1 MIFIS
6 SKSCHQPNISEKVNT
21 EEARIVANVV
31 RRLYRQIETGFDAQK
46 SIGII
51 VPYRNQIA
59 MVRKELEQ
67 LNIPAIE
74 DISIDTVE
82 RYQGSQRDIIIY
94 SFTIQNRFQLEF
106 LTANTF
112 MENDK
117 LLYDRTFF
125 SLN

>member
-31 RRLYRQIETGFDAQK
+31 RRLL
-46 SIGII
+46 S
-51 VPYRNQIA
+51 PNRNRFRCTKVDWYYCA
-59 MVRKELEQ
+59 LSKPNCYVRKELEQ

-112 MENDK
+112 MEEQ
-117 LLYDRTFF
+117 
-125 SLN
+125 